1 MKITKKALERAGGKI
16 TAPQTVQDVAKD
28 GLSDV
33 SRQIMENREILKA
46 IELHTNETSR
56 KVGTPAVIEMPA
68 KNSAPMTYRFS
79 VQRDEK
85 GRIMEILATPVMA
98 LAN

>member
-1 MKITKKALERAGGKI
+1 MKVSRKTLEKAGVKL
-16 TAPQTVQDVAKD
+16 AKPTD
-28 GLSDV
+28 LSDV
-33 SRQIMENREILKA
+33 ARQITENREILKA